1 MNIKV
6 IVCSAFCTVILFGCS
21 SPAEIPTPLPLAPTV
36 TNMPTNTPEPTM
48 THEVVSPPLSDPGP
62 YYSGTR
68 GYEFQD
74 TNRND
79 RKVIL
84 TIYYPAIRPE
94 GETGKGPKRKAVADT
109 IDAPYPIILGS
120 AKIADLFGP
129 HLASYGFVVVGINGQ
144 DASDHWGQWLLD
156 YPLDI
161 VFALNQISI
170 VPLEG
175 LEGVLD
181 SDNAGAIGYSFD
193 GYNSLA
199 LGGARI
205 DPEYYRSQ
213 CDNAANLD
221 PAPPEWWADYI
232 CNMTGGWDAFVT
244 YAETQG
250 ISTADGLW
258 LPITDER
265 IRAVIP
271 MAPEGAW
278 IFGERGLS
286 AVNRPT
292 MIIGATEDE
301 LNYYNLE
308 ATYIYDHLGTPDRIL
323 VSFVGQKHMM
333 IWDQEQINRMTHFA
347 VAFFGY
353 HLQGQNEYIN
363 YFSEEFFKQYD
374 DLKLGVVDR

>member
-6 IVCSAFCTVILFGCS
+6 VVCSAICTVLLLGCS
-21 SPAEIPTPLPLAPTV
+21 SPAENLTPLPAAPTV
-36 TNMPTNTPEPTM
+36 TNIPTDMPEPTM
-48 THEVVSPPLSDPGP
+48 THEVVPPPLSEPGP

-74 TNRND
+74 TNREA
-79 RKVIL
+79 RRVIL
-84 TIYYPAIRPE
+84 TVYYPAVKPE
-94 GETGKGPKRKAVADT
+94 GATGNGPTRKAVADA
-109 IDAPYPIILGS
+109 IGAPYPIILGS
-120 AKIADLFGP
+120 AKIADLLGP

-144 DASDHWGQWLLD
+144 DSSYHWGQWLLD
-156 YPLDI
+156 FPLDI
-161 VFALNQISI
+161 VFALNQIDVI
-170 VPLEG
+170 PLEG
-175 LEGVLD
+175 LDGILD

-205 DPEYYRSQ
+205 DPKYYRSQ

-221 PAPPEWWADYI
+221 PAPPEWWVDYI

-265 IRAVIP
+265 IRAVMP

-301 LNYYNLE
+301 LNYYDLE
-308 ATYIYDHLGTPDRIL
+308 ASYIYNHLGTPDRIL
-323 VSFVGQKHMM
+323 VSFIGQDHMM
-333 IWDQEQINRMTHFA
+333 IWNQKQIDRMAHFA

-353 HLQGQNEYIN
+353 HLHGQKEYIK

-374 DLKLGVVDR
+374 DLRLGVVER